1 MCTEQAGCTAQN
13 QETWPLPQGA
23 YMVVLQ
29 TVPAGVPTVFSV
41 GLQRPVTALRTDPGP
56 LPPLPPE
63 SRLSGWRM
71 KGEGVLCE

>member
-1 MCTEQAGCTAQN
+1 
-13 QETWPLPQGA
+13 
-23 YMVVLQ
+23 MVVLQ